1 MSVGSIT
8 SSSPNTVN
16 SSTVSN
22 GAAQPSAPTTT
33 SGGLSAPAI
42 RSFNVSISSNA
53 AVINSILSLTP
64 SGIAALSTSAVAAIT
79 TDVIAALSNRQ
90 VAAFTSSQIGALT
103 TDQVAALT
111 SSQMTALTSSQV
123 PSLTT
128 DDVTKLSPSQFA
140 ALSTASIASLTS
152 AQIIAVPTADIAA
165 MTTRQV
171 KALTTAQ
178 MSELTTAEIHALT
191 PTQIGAV
198 TTAQAQAL
206 TTDQVAAL
214 TTAQTV
220 ALASADLAAMTTDQI
235 KSVSTADIAAMTTR
249 QAAAITSTLSLS
261 GSLKI
266 QKDAARRFVEKKIK
280 KAGEALANA
289 QGYRHKRLRIGYV
302 SSDFCLHP
310 VSLLTVEV
318 FEKHDRERFEIF
330 GFCHSPDDGSE
341 LRKRVIAAFDHF
353 HSIKA
358 MSDEEAARLIRAFEI
373 DILIDLQGL
382 TSGVRPDIF
391 TFRPA
396 PVQVTWLGFP
406 GSSGHPQIDYVLC
419 DKSVFPSG
427 SEHGYTE
434 RPLRLPYCFQ
444 PSDNMRIVGKTPTR
458 AECHLPDHAFVYCCF
473 NNNYKFTP
481 EMFTSWMRILAR
493 TPGSVLWL
501 LADNAWSKTNLTRE
515 AERHGIDASRLIF
528 ASRVAPPDYL
538 ARYQLADLFL
548 DTFPFNAG
556 TTANDALWMGLPV
569 LTRVGES
576 FASRMA
582 ASLLMAL
589 GQPDFIT
596 SSNADYEDRAVAWA
610 SAREDLASRRQALR
624 AARTTSRLYDMT
636 LFVRDLEAA
645 LVSAIEEKIALAPP
659 VQQTFL
665 QINAGGQIT
674 GETLPLF
681 RSTEWSNAS
690 PAWIDELQPIGQGDH
705 ALSSGNG
712 KSIQAIFLNH
722 YLPCCYTH
730 EVPALLNH
738 CLTSLSDTGFLIIT
752 CPDFITIAHE
762 ILAHGLTHPSYSSA
776 AGPIAPIDMIFGH
789 RPTLAEGHTAMAHHS
804 GYTQSSLVA
813 LLSEAGFKSVRALA
827 RPEQFELVAV
837 ATKAE
842 TNDATFSDLLTR
854 IFH

>member
-1 MSVGSIT
+1 MLRASE
-8 SSSPNTVN
+8 SPISLALESAKRGTMPIDHLFEAAERATNAGQASDAAELYQVWLA
-16 SSTVSN
+16 STVSPTAYAVWFN
-22 GAAQPSAPTTT
+22 LGVIYAGLNQTEAADHAYRQAIAQNAAFIPARLNLGTLLERCGRTDDALQTWSEILALDTALLASSREFQMQTLNNMGRLLEILKRYDQAEAKLAESLT
-33 SGGLSAPAI
+33 LSANQPDVRQHWI
-42 RSFNVSISSNA
+42 HLRQKQCKWP
-53 AVINSILSLTP
+53 INSGPL
-64 SGIAALSTSAVAAIT
+64 A
-79 TDVIAALSNRQ
+79 
-90 VAAFTSSQIGALT
+90 
-103 TDQVAALT
+103 
-111 SSQMTALTSSQV
+111 
-123 PSLTT
+123 
-128 DDVTKLSPSQFA
+128 
-140 ALSTASIASLTS
+140 
-152 AQIIAVPTADIAA
+152 
-165 MTTRQV
+165 
-171 KALTTAQ
+171 
-178 MSELTTAEIHALT
+178 MSEATFMASGSAL
-191 PTQIGAV
+191 
-198 TTAQAQAL
+198 
-206 TTDQVAAL
+206 
-214 TTAQTV
+214 
-220 ALASADLAAMTTDQI
+220 
-235 KSVSTADIAAMTTR
+235 
-249 QAAAITSTLSLS
+249 STLSLS

-419 DKSVFPSG
+419 DESVFPSG

-501 LADNAWSKTNLTRE
+501 LADNAWSKTNLIRE

-690 PAWIDELQPIGQGDH
+690 PAWIDDLQPIGQGDH

-762 ILAHGLTHPSYSSA
+762 ILAYGLTHPSYSSA